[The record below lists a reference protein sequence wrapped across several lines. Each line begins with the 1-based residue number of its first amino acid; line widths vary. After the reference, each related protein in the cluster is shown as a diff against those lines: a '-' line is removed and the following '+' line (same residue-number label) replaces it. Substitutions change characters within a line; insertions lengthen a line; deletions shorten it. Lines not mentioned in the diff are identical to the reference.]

1 MSDKL
6 FALIGDEMVGFWKGL
21 LSQNS
26 TKVIRN
32 VIPPKGVKQKSNVEG
47 SEFLDCEGEEI
58 PLEEL

>member
-1 MSDKL
+1 
-6 FALIGDEMVGFWKGL
+6 MVGFRKGL

-32 VIPPKGVKQKSNVEG
+32 VIPPKGVKQKANVEG